1 MADLSKSKFVKYT
14 IAGNDVVAKLIE
26 IKDVK
31 ASVELPSGQKIEVD
45 TAGLEGIE
53 EDVYFARLVQLVESV
68 QAQLRPAD
76 LDKLST
82 PKLVNAIAEVERL
95 KADLNKIQKDRIT
108 AERVAELKTLD
119 GLDLVAATEA
129 EALPLIAAMSD
140 IEYAAM
146 KKGAEKVKCKTDA
159 AKATITAAAPAVNP
173 PKPGEAVPDNT
184 NPVLAQLAT
193 PATDK
198 NEVLLAWVSGVI
210 KNSTNAKR

>member
-1 MADLSKSKFVKYT
+1 M
-14 IAGNDVVAKLIE
+14 VAKLIE

-146 KKGAEKVKCKTDA
+146 KQGA
-159 AKATITAAAPAVNP
+159 
-173 PKPGEAVPDNT
+173 
-184 NPVLAQLAT
+184 
-193 PATDK
+193 
-198 NEVLLAWVSGVI
+198 
-210 KNSTNAKR
+210 

>member
-26 IKDVK
+26 VKDAK
-31 ASVELPSGQKIEVD
+31 TSVELPSGQKVEVE

-53 EDVYFARLVQLVESV
+53 EDAYFARLVQLIESV
-68 QAQLRPAD
+68 QAQLRPVD
-76 LDKLST
+76 LDKLTT
-82 PKLVNAIAEVERL
+82 PKLVTAIAEVERL

-108 AERVAELKTLD
+108 AERVAELKALD

-129 EALPLIAAMSD
+129 DALPLLAAMSD
-140 IEYAAM
+140 LEYAAM

-159 AKATITAAAPAVNP
+159 AKAVAAAVTPQVT

-193 PATDK
+193 PATDGK

-210 KNSTNAKR
+210 KNSNAKR